1 MKKQLELDDSTARRL
16 YATASAEFKTMLEE
30 NFGKDFFTEKITDRV
45 SGYQDILNISGVR
58 ASDDDVRIVGFT
70 PEENNVLKNV
80 IKKMRIVK
88 VYNGGHVFKRGER
101 RYYPYYDVSSG
112 FVFCNTNFFDSFA
125 NTASAPRLAFKDDIL
140 CRDYAK
146 KFNDVEQGIIE
157 F

>member
-45 SGYQDILNISGVR
+45 RDYRDILNISGVK
-58 ASDDDVRIVGFT
+58 ATDDEIKVVGFDD
-70 PEENNVLKNV
+70 EENAVVSNL
-80 IKKMRIVK
+80 IRKMRTVK
-88 VYNGGHVFKRGER
+88 VYNEGYKFKRGDKR
-101 RYYPYYDVSSG
+101 HYPYYNVSSG
-112 FVFCNTNFFDSFA
+112 FVFSCTTYVSTHA
-125 NTASAPRLAFKDDIL
+125 GTTSAPRLAFKDDTL

-146 KFNDVEQGIIE
+146 KFEHIEKGIIE